1 MLVGQMVYA
10 GWNSI
15 PTSQLC
21 PQAKYQR
28 PRIPRS
34 PTTCSRKQSETVNL
48 GCKCLIFEDAV
59 DCKSLKMVLIARDNI
74 FNSQVHPQM
83 MHQAL
88 VSERAAS
95 NYWKKE
101 TKCSII
107 LHWYINWIKKQMS
120 ILWPILGQM
129 FKLQPSPLY
138 QNKNLI
144 TSMLSQTKICHPMVE
159 IHNLKHGSSGQVR
172 TLDLKLIICILLN
185 L

>member
-1 MLVGQMVYA
+1 MWNKVFWECWLGRWVYA

-21 PQAKYQR
+21 PRAKYQR
-28 PRIPRS
+28 PRIPRC
-34 PTTCSRKQSETVNL
+34 PTTCSRTQSETVNL

-59 DCKSLKMVLIARDNI
+59 DCKSLKMLLIARDNI

-120 ILWPILGQM
+120 ILSPTDDEKVGFLVKCSS
-129 FKLQPSPLY
+129 FSPL
-138 QNKNLI
+138 LF
-144 TSMLSQTKICHPMVE
+144 TRTK
-159 IHNLKHGSSGQVR
+159 
-172 TLDLKLIICILLN
+172 T
-185 L
+185 